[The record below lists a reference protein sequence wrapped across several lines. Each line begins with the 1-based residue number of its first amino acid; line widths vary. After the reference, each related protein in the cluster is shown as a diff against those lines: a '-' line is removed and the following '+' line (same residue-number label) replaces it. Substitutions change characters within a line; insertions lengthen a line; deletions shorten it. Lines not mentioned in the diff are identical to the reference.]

1 VTRVVIVADS
11 GSTMQAVT
19 ATVTSIRGAHIVG
32 YGSSRT
38 RLERILARARP
49 DLVVLADVH
58 TPDVAVARLM
68 EVENAMA
75 SAKVVV
81 ISARSDAGWL
91 AEALRARAAAV
102 VPGRLDPRT
111 LGVVLREVVDEADR
125 RVPSSPVTS
134 RIRTPVGSARAVAPA
149 PCVSVTPEPSR
160 VNPHDRRERRIALNK
175 EVPMN
180 AVIEPTREWGVA

>member
-11 GSTMQAVT
+11 GSAMQAIT
-19 ATVTSIRGAHIVG
+19 STVMSIRGAHIVG
-32 YGSSRT
+32 YCSSRT

-49 DLVVLADVH
+49 DLVVLADVP
-58 TPDVAVARLM
+58 TLDVALARLM
-68 EVENAMA
+68 EVKSATA
-75 SAKVVV
+75 TAKVVV

-111 LGVVLREVVDEADR
+111 LGLVLREVVDEADR
-125 RVPSSPVTS
+125 RVRSSPVTS
-134 RIRTPVGSARAVAPA
+134 RVRTPVGSARAVAA
-149 PCVSVTPEPSR
+149 AHCVSVTPEPSK
-160 VNPHDRRERRIALNK
+160 VKPHDRRERRSALNK

-180 AVIEPTREWGVA
+180 AFIEPTREWGVA

>member
-11 GSTMQAVT
+11 GPALQAIT
-19 ATVTSIRGAHIVG
+19 ATVIGIRGAHIVG

-38 RLERILARARP
+38 RLERILAQARP

-58 TPDVAVARLM
+58 TLDVALARLM
-68 EVENAMA
+68 EVKKATA

-125 RVPSSPVTS
+125 RVRSSPVPS
-134 RIRTPVGSARAVAPA
+134 RDRTPVGSARAVAA
-149 PCVSVTPEPSR
+149 ASCVPVTAGPSR
-160 VNPHDRRERRIALNK
+160 VKLHDRRQRRSALNK

-180 AVIEPTREWGVA
+180 ALIEATGGWGTA